1 MKSHELKLYRGYAN
15 DRQVVV
21 QGHVFRKY
29 PFSKNPYDRRGFR
42 YIKSM
47 FQLFTVKTVANA
59 KVVFRFNGMDVETRT
74 LFDGYFRFAIPLTE
88 QLPSGWHPFS
98 VTLDD
103 QIDGKSVSL
112 TKKDDLL
119 VPSQGGYTIIS
130 DIDDTFLVSYSGQV
144 LKKLYVMLTRNVES
158 RKPFEDVVKHYQL
171 LSLAGRK
178 ADGQE
183 KNTFFYV
190 SSSEWNLY
198 EYIER
203 FIARHGLPKAVLKLK
218 KIKTS
223 LFDFLRSGGGSHQHK
238 QIKIEHILTFFP
250 KHTFI
255 LLGDD
260 SQRDPY
266 IYENIVKI
274 YPKNVRAI
282 YIRQTEKRKKTAVK
296 AVIANIKG
304 LGVST
309 CYFEHSSEAIEHSVR
324 EGIVSKKALKDFGQE
339 KKLPSTRFV

>member
-15 DRQVVV
+15 DREVVV

-29 PFSKNPYDRRGFR
+29 PSSQNLYDRQGFR
-42 YIKSM
+42 YIKSVL
-47 FQLFTVKTVANA
+47 QLFTVKTVANA
-59 KVVFRFNGMDVETRT
+59 RVIFRFNGTETETRT
-74 LFDGYFRFAIPLTE
+74 LFDGYFRFA
-88 QLPSGWHPFS
+88 LPFSENLSSGWHPFS

-103 QIDGKSVSL
+103 RIDGQPVNL
-112 TKKDDLL
+112 TKEDDLL
-119 VPSQGGYTIIS
+119 VPSQGGYTIVS

-144 LKKLYVMLTRNVES
+144 LKKLYVMLTRNVEA
-158 RKPFEDVVKHYQL
+158 RKPFEGVVKHYQL

-198 EYIER
+198 EYIDR
-203 FIARHGLPKAVLKLK
+203 FIARHDLPKAVLKLK

-223 LFDFLRSGGGSHQHK
+223 LFDFLSTGGGSHEHK
-238 QIKIEHILTFFP
+238 QNKIEHLVTFYP
-250 KHTFI
+250 LNTFI

-274 YPKNVRAI
+274 YPKNIRAI
-282 YIRQTEKRKKTAVK
+282 YIRQTEKGKKTEVK
-296 AVIANIKG
+296 VVVSNIQG

-309 CYFEHSSEAIEHSVR
+309 CYFENSSEAIEHSVR
-324 EGIVSKKALKDFGQE
+324 EGIISKEALEAFGKEKALSNTK
-339 KKLPSTRFV
+339 

>member
-15 DRQVVV
+15 DREVVV

-29 PFSKNPYDRRGFR
+29 PSSQNLYDREGFR
-42 YIKSM
+42 YIKSV
-47 FQLFTVKTVANA
+47 FQLFTVKTVPNA
-59 KVVFRFNGMDVETRT
+59 RLIFRFNGQEVETRA
-74 LFDGYFRFAIPLTE
+74 LFDGYFRFAVPLSE
-88 QLPSGWHPFS
+88 KLKSGWHPFS

-103 QIDGKSVSL
+103 QIDGQAVNIMKE
-112 TKKDDLL
+112 DDLL

-130 DIDDTFLVSYSGQV
+130 DIDDTFLVSYSGNV
-144 LKKLYVMLTRNVES
+144 LKKLYVMLTRNVEA
-158 RKPFEDVVKHYQL
+158 RKPFEGVVKHYQL

-198 EYIER
+198 EYINR
-203 FIARHGLPKAVLKLK
+203 FIIKQNLPKAVLKLK

-223 LFDFLRSGGGSHQHK
+223 LFDFFSTGGGSHQHK
-238 QIKIEHILTFFP
+238 QNKIEHIVTFYP
-250 KHTFI
+250 QHTFI

-274 YPKNVRAI
+274 YPRNIRAI
-282 YIRQTEKRKKTAVK
+282 YIRRTEKQKKPEVMN
-296 AVIANIKG
+296 VIDNIAG

-324 EGIVSKKALKDFGQE
+324 EGIISEEALEAFGKE
-339 KKLPSTRFV
+339 RALSEVR

>member
-15 DRQVVV
+15 DREVVV

-29 PFSKNPYDRRGFR
+29 PSSKNLYDRQGFR
-42 YIKSM
+42 YIRSVL
-47 FQLFTVKTVANA
+47 QLFTVKTVPNA
-59 KVVFRFNGMDVETRT
+59 RVIFRFNGVETESRT
-74 LFDGYFRFAIPLTE
+74 LFDGYFRFALPLTE
-88 QLPSGWHPFS
+88 PLKSGWHPFS

-103 QIDGKSVSL
+103 QIDGRAVSL
-112 TKKDDLL
+112 TKDDDLL

-130 DIDDTFLVSYSGQV
+130 DIDDTFLVSYSGEV
-144 LKKLYVMLTRNVES
+144 LKKLYVMLTRNVEA
-158 RKPFEDVVKHYQL
+158 RKPFEDVVRHYQL

-178 ADGQE
+178 ADGVE

-198 EYIER
+198 DYIDR
-203 FIARHGLPKAVLKLK
+203 FIAHHDLPKAVLKLK

-223 LFDFLRSGGGSHQHK
+223 LFDFLGTGGGSHQHK
-238 QIKIEHILTFFP
+238 QNKIEHLVTFYP
-250 KHTFI
+250 LHTFI

-274 YPKNVRAI
+274 YPKNIRAI
-282 YIRQTEKRKKTAVK
+282 YIRQTEDHAKEEVK
-296 AVIANIKG
+296 AILDNIRG

-309 CYFEHSSEAIEHSVR
+309 CYFQHSSEAIAHSVR
-324 EGIVSKKALKDFGQE
+324 EEIISEKALANF
-339 KKLPSTRFV
+339 

>member
-15 DRQVVV
+15 DREVVV

-29 PFSKNPYDRRGFR
+29 PSSENLYDRQGFR
-42 YIKSM
+42 YIKSVL
-47 FQLFTVKTVANA
+47 QLFTVKTVANA
-59 KVVFRFNGMDVETRT
+59 RVIFRFNGTETETRT
-74 LFDGYFRFAIPLTE
+74 LFDGYFRFALPLSE
-88 QLPSGWHPFS
+88 ALPSGWHSFA

-103 QIDGKSVSL
+103 RIDGQPVSL
-112 TKKDDLL
+112 TKEDDLL
-119 VPSQGGYTIIS
+119 VPSQGGYTIVS

-144 LKKLYVMLTRNVES
+144 LKKLYVMLTRNVEA
-158 RKPFEDVVKHYQL
+158 RKPFEGVVKHYQL

-198 EYIER
+198 GYIDR
-203 FIARHGLPKAVLKLK
+203 FIARHELPKAVLKLK

-223 LFDFLRSGGGSHQHK
+223 LFDFLNSGGGSHQHK
-238 QIKIEHILTFFP
+238 QNKIEHLVTFYP
-250 KHTFI
+250 QNTFI

-274 YPKNVRAI
+274 YPKNIRAI
-282 YIRQTEKRKKTAVK
+282 YIRQTEKNKKTKVK
-296 AVIANIKG
+296 AVISNIQG

-309 CYFEHSSEAIEHSVR
+309 CYFGHSSEAIEHSVR
-324 EGIVSKKALKDFGQE
+324 EGIITKEALEDFGKEKALSKT
-339 KKLPSTRFV
+339 K

>member
-15 DRQVVV
+15 DHEVVV

-29 PFSKNPYDRRGFR
+29 PFSQNLYDRRGFR
-42 YIKSM
+42 YIKSI

-59 KVVFRFNGMDVETRT
+59 RVIFRLNGTDVETRT
-74 LFDGYFRFAIPLTE
+74 LFDGYFRFAVPLTE
-88 QLPSGWHPFS
+88 ELASGWHPFS

-103 QIDGKSVSL
+103 LIDGKPVRL

-144 LKKLYVMLTRNVES
+144 LKKLYVMLTRNVEA
-158 RKPFEDVVKHYQL
+158 RKPFEGVVKHYQL
-171 LSLAGRK
+171 LSLAGRE
-178 ADGQE
+178 ADGEQ
-183 KNTFFYV
+183 KNTFFYI

-198 EYIER
+198 EYINR
-203 FIARHGLPKAVLKLK
+203 FIVRHDLPKAVLKLK
-218 KIKTS
+218 KIKTG

-238 QIKIEHILTFFP
+238 QVKIEHIVTFYP
-250 KHTFI
+250 KNTFI

-274 YPKNVRAI
+274 YPKNIRAI
-282 YIRQTEKRKKTAVK
+282 YIRQTEKHRKAAVK
-296 AVIANIKG
+296 AVIANIQG

-309 CYFEHSSEAIEHSVR
+309 CYFQHSNEAIEHSVR
-324 EGIVSKKALKDFGQE
+324 EGIVSDEALDDFG
-339 KKLPSTRFV
+339 KGKSLTNTK